1 MRTTEGIN
9 FHGFKSCS
17 SVFGGFSNPIS
28 CKACLKLK
36 APFLGRASPSRSRF
50 KRRRTSE
57 GSTSPMLTMSGVFLK
72 NDQTITSKNRRQA
85 TSRILQGTFNISFFF
100 RIHSMA
106 DPKRAAKS
114 GTLSQK
120 EVLAIDKQS
129 DGPLCMQN
137 AEMVANGD
145 FFTL

>member
-1 MRTTEGIN
+1 
-9 FHGFKSCS
+9 
-17 SVFGGFSNPIS
+17 
-28 CKACLKLK
+28 
-36 APFLGRASPSRSRF
+36 
-50 KRRRTSE
+50 
-57 GSTSPMLTMSGVFLK
+57 
-72 NDQTITSKNRRQA
+72 
-85 TSRILQGTFNISFFF
+85 
-100 RIHSMA
+100 MA

-120 EVLAIDKQS
+120 EVLAITIGKQS